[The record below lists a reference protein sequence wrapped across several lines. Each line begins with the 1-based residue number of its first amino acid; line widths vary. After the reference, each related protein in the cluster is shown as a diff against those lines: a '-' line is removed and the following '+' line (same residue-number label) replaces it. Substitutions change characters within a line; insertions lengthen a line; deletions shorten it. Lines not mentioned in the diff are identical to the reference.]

1 VISTIRCCIS
11 SDKLDL
17 SALTIQQL
25 RYVVAVDRHRSFR
38 EAADACHVSQPAL
51 SMQVK
56 RVEELL
62 GTSVFDRSRQPVVVT
77 SRGAAVIEQARLAIE
92 HFDRIGVVLDR
103 GKELSGVFRLGVLP
117 TLLATFVPP
126 FFTPFVQAHPRVSLA
141 IEEVKTAELV
151 RALREGSLD
160 AGLAATPLGVP
171 SIRERVVCH
180 EALYAY
186 LPPGHPLLV
195 RARVRQADLL
205 DEHVWLLG
213 DGHCF
218 RSQVLHLCSADGG
231 RGAARQGRL
240 ETSSFDALVG
250 VVDSGF
256 GVTVLPELVVRA
268 MSPQRQAAQVRP
280 FAVPEPV
287 RTIGF
292 LQARAHDR
300 MDVADAVFRTLTA
313 ALPPDLAGRDRRA
326 SAVLAPDLGPPGK
339 GRPAE
344 RRRRGAAR

>member
-1 VISTIRCCIS
+1 V
-11 SDKLDL
+11 DL

-25 RYVVAVDRHRSFR
+25 RYLVAVDRHRSFR

-62 GTSVFDRSRQPVVVT
+62 GTSVFDRSRQPVLVT
-77 SRGAAVIEQARLAIE
+77 VRGAAVLEQARLAIE
-92 HFDRIGVVLDR
+92 HFDRIGLVLDR
-103 GKELSGVFRLGVLP
+103 GKELSGSFRLGVLP
-117 TLLATFVPP
+117 TLVATFVPP
-126 FFTPFVQAHPRVSLA
+126 FLLRFAQAHPRVSLE
-141 IEEVKTAELV
+141 IEELRTVQLV
-151 RALREGSLD
+151 RALREGALD

-171 SIRERVVCH
+171 TIHERVVCH
-180 EALYAY
+180 EALHAY
-186 LPPGHPLLV
+186 LPPGHPLLA
-195 RARVRQADLL
+195 RARVRQADLM

-218 RSQVLHLCSADGG
+218 RSQVLHLCSVDRG
-231 RGAARQGRL
+231 RGTARSGRL
-240 ETSSFDALVG
+240 DTSSFEALVG
-250 VVDSGF
+250 IVDSGF

-292 LQARAHDR
+292 VHAREHDR
-300 MDVADAVFRTLTA
+300 MDVAEALFRTLVA
-313 ALPPDLAGRDRRA
+313 ALPPDLVGRSPR
-326 SAVLAPDLGPPGK
+326 SSSSLAPEVRAPLGP
-339 GRPAE
+339 RPPA
-344 RRRRGAAR
+344 RRRRAAAR